1 MTETFGQ
8 YLRGKRREAGIS
20 QRELATRISVDF
32 SYISKLEND
41 RLPPPSASTVVS
53 IAEAL
58 SAPRD
63 EFLAR
68 VGKIPSDVEEA
79 IAGSPGA
86 QGFLQDV
93 QLMALSDDEWRE
105 IRAALSRLRDEF

>member
-20 QRELATRISVDF
+20 QRELASRISLDY

-41 RLPPPSASTVVS
+41 RLPPPSAKTVVS

-58 SAPRD
+58 STSRD

-79 IAGSPGA
+79 IGGSPVA
-86 QGFLQDV
+86 QGFPSGCSAYGTV
-93 QLMALSDDEWRE
+93 R
-105 IRAALSRLRDEF
+105 R